1 MISKFSYVPKI
12 LMSDFSGNV
21 YLVGAGPGDPGLV
34 TLRAKE
40 LIDTADVIVYDN
52 LANHQLLE
60 WAKPGCKKIYV
71 GKESGRHAVEQDEIE
86 NILVD
91 HANRGMNVVRLKGGD
106 PFVFGRG
113 GEEARRLDAAGI
125 SFEIVPGI
133 TAALASAAY
142 AGVPLTHR
150 DHSSAISFI
159 TGHENPEKKEFRVD
173 FKKFAN
179 NGGTLCIYMG
189 MGHLPKIV
197 SDLQDAG
204 QSPDTPVAVVQ
215 WATLSKQRSVFGE
228 LGTICETVTE
238 AGLSSPAIIIVGD
251 TVSLHNQISW
261 FEKQDEQT
269 HAEAEGRFFSSNKD
283 SEEGSQ
289 K

>member
-1 MISKFSYVPKI
+1 
-12 LMSDFSGNV
+12 MSDSSGKV

-60 WAKPGCKKIYV
+60 WAKADCEKIYV
-71 GKESGRHAVEQDEIE
+71 GKEAGRHAVPQDEIE
-86 NILVD
+86 NILVE
-91 HANRGMNVVRLKGGD
+91 HADRGKNVVRLKGGD

-142 AGVPLTHR
+142 AGIPLTHR

-173 FKKFAN
+173 FRKFAN

-215 WATLSKQRSVFGE
+215 WATLSKQRSVFGQ
-228 LGTICETVTE
+228 LGTICETVAE

-251 TVSLHNQISW
+251 TVSLHNQVSW

-269 HAEAEGRFFSSNKD
+269 LADAEGRFFNASSE
-283 SEEGSQ
+283 SEEGTE

>member
-1 MISKFSYVPKI
+1 MGDS
-12 LMSDFSGNV
+12 SGKV

-34 TLRAKE
+34 TLRARE

-52 LANHQLLE
+52 LVNHQLLG
-60 WAKPGCKKIYV
+60 WAKADCKKIYV
-71 GKESGRHAVEQDEIE
+71 GKEAGRHAVPQEEIE
-86 NILVD
+86 NILVE
-91 HANRGMNVVRLKGGD
+91 HADKGLNVVRLKGGD

-113 GEEARRLDAAGI
+113 GEEARRLDAADI

-197 SDLQDAG
+197 ADLQEAG
-204 QSPDTPVAVVQ
+204 QSSETPTAVVQ

-228 LGTICETVTE
+228 LGTICETVAE
-238 AGLSSPAIIIVGD
+238 AGLSSPAVIIVGD
-251 TVSLHNQISW
+251 TVSLHNQVSW

-269 HAEAEGRFFSSNKD
+269 RTNAEGRFFSSN
-283 SEEGSQ
+283 S
-289 K
+289 

>member
-1 MISKFSYVPKI
+1 
-12 LMSDFSGNV
+12 MSESSGKV

-40 LIDTADVIVYDN
+40 LIDSADVLVYDN
-52 LANHQLLE
+52 LANQQLLE
-60 WAKPGCKKIYV
+60 WAKADCEKIYV
-71 GKESGRHAVEQDEIE
+71 GKEPGRHAVEQDEIE
-86 NILVD
+86 DILVK
-91 HANRGMNVVRLKGGD
+91 HADRGLQVVRLKGGD

-125 SFEIVPGI
+125 AFEIVPGI

-142 AGVPLTHR
+142 AGIPLTHR

-197 SDLQDAG
+197 RDLTAAG
-204 QSPDTPVAVVQ
+204 QSSQTPAAVVQ

-228 LGTICETVTE
+228 LGTICEIVAD
-238 AGLSSPAIIIVGD
+238 AGLTSPAVIIVGE
-251 TVSLHNQISW
+251 TVSLHNQVSW
-261 FEKQDEQT
+261 FEKRDEQT
-269 HAEAEGRFFSSNKD
+269 RADAERHYFGNDSS
-283 SEEGSQ
+283 SPEETPG
-289 K
+289 